1 MASSEAVPLPAEEPV
16 VVAAVAPSVAVAPRR
31 EPEPRTE
38 LEPVGSAPSLSGWM
52 VQIGAGESKAA
63 ADALLARARSK
74 TGKALAGAEPVTE
87 TVSKGSQTFVR
98 ARFAGFDSEKAA
110 SRACA
115 ALKKS
120 AFACYTLRL

>member
-1 MASSEAVPLPAEEPV
+1 MQL
-16 VVAAVAPSVAVAPRR
+16 AAVAICVARNQNPDKSSRGD
-31 EPEPRTE
+31 P
-38 LEPVGSAPSLSGWM
+38 
-52 VQIGAGESKAA
+52 
-63 ADALLARARSK
+63 
-74 TGKALAGAEPVTE
+74 
-87 TVSKGSQTFVR
+87 KGSQTFVR